1 MRLDVYVHLDE
12 SFDRVPPWA
21 VELKRLIGLVL
32 QKQVAEMALIDDLET
47 KVTALT
53 TVEDSAIAL
62 LADISQRLKDAGTDP
77 GRLQAVITALDAGQ
91 TRLADAIVANTPAAT
106 P

>member
-1 MRLDVYVHLDE
+1 MRLDIYFHDTTL
-12 SFDRVPPWA
+12 DRVPPWA
-21 VELKRLIGLVL
+21 VELKELIGRVL
-32 QKQVAEMALIDDLET
+32 SQQVTEMALIDDLEA

-53 TVEDSAIAL
+53 TVEDSAVAL

-77 GRLQAVITALDAGQ
+77 ARLQAVITALDAGQ
-91 TRLADAIVANTPAAT
+91 TRLADAIVANTPAA